1 MEGRLLLIEGRD
13 RSGLEGELA
22 VEHLELYTTYHVFVE
37 EDIVVVSVI
46 QLYVMC
52 ERITFVFS
60 ELRQVYMMWVLGST
74 VVLMDR
80 SPKVYISSYAMYLHT
95 T

>member
-13 RSGLEGELA
+13 RGGLEGELA